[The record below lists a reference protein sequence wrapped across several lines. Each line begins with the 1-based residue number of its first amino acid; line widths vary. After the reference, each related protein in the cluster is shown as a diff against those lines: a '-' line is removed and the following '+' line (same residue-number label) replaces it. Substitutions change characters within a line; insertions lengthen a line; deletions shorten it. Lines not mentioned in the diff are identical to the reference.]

1 MYVENRRYSVLALIF
16 RTIGLIAVVTSLF
29 LFIFDLRIVYK
40 SIVLGICS
48 IPLFSSIL
56 ALIFENLSEVKK
68 DIVYKVCLL
77 ILDIILMLVG
87 LVSLFL
93 AIVYMF

>member
-16 RTIGLIAVVTSLF
+16 RIIGLIAIITSLF
-29 LFIFDLRIVYK
+29 LFIFDIRIVYK
-40 SIVLGICS
+40 GIVLWICS
-48 IPLFSSIL
+48 IPLFSSVL
-56 ALIFENLSEVKK
+56 ALIFEHLSEVKK
-68 DIVYKVCLL
+68 DIVYKVGLL
-77 ILDIILMLVG
+77 ILDIILMIVG

>member
-16 RTIGLIAVVTSLF
+16 RIIGLIAIITSLF
-29 LFIFDLRIVYK
+29 LFIFDIRIVYK
-40 SIVLGICS
+40 GIVLWICS
-48 IPLFSSIL
+48 IPLFSSVL
-56 ALIFENLSEVKK
+56 ALIFEHLSEVKK
-68 DIVYKVCLL
+68 DIVYKVGLL

>member
-16 RTIGLIAVVTSLF
+16 RIIGLIAIITNLF
-29 LFIFDLRIVYK
+29 LFIFDIRIVYK
-40 SIVLGICS
+40 GIVLWICS

-56 ALIFENLSEVKK
+56 ALIFEHLSEVKK
-68 DIVYKVCLL
+68 DIVYKVGLL
-77 ILDIILMLVG
+77 ILDIILMLAG

>member
-16 RTIGLIAVVTSLF
+16 RIIGLLAIITSLF
-29 LFIFDLRIVYK
+29 LFIFDIRIVYK
-40 SIVLGICS
+40 GIVLWICS

-56 ALIFENLSEVKK
+56 ALIFEHLSEVKK
-68 DIVYKVCLL
+68 DIVYKVGLL

>member
-1 MYVENRRYSVLALIF
+1 MYLENRRYSVLALIF
-16 RTIGLIAVVTSLF
+16 RTIGLIAVVTSLL
-29 LFIFDLRIVYK
+29 LFIFDIRIVYK
-40 SIVLGICS
+40 GIVLGIGS

-56 ALIFENLSEVKK
+56 ALIFEHLSEEKK
-68 DIVYKVCLL
+68 DIVYKVSLL
-77 ILDIILMLVG
+77 ILDIILILVG

>member
-16 RTIGLIAVVTSLF
+16 RIIGLIAIITSLF
-29 LFIFDLRIVYK
+29 LFIFDIRIVYK
-40 SIVLGICS
+40 GIVLWICS

-56 ALIFENLSEVKK
+56 ALIFEHLSEVKK
-68 DIVYKVCLL
+68 DIVYKVGLL
-77 ILDIILMLVG
+77 ILDIILMIVG

>member
-16 RTIGLIAVVTSLF
+16 RIIGLIAIITSLF
-29 LFIFDLRIVYK
+29 LFIFDIRIVYK
-40 SIVLGICS
+40 GIVLWICS

-56 ALIFENLSEVKK
+56 ALIFEHLSEVKK
-68 DIVYKVCLL
+68 DIVYKVGLL
-77 ILDIILMLVG
+77 ILDIILMLAG

>member
-16 RTIGLIAVVTSLF
+16 RIIGLIAIITSLF
-29 LFIFDLRIVYK
+29 LFIFDIRIVYK
-40 SIVLGICS
+40 GIVLWICS

-56 ALIFENLSEVKK
+56 ALIFEHLSEVKK
-68 DIVYKVCLL
+68 DIVYKVGLL
-77 ILDIILMLVG
+77 ILDVILILVG
-87 LVSLFL
+87 LISLFL

>member
-16 RTIGLIAVVTSLF
+16 RIIGLIAIITSLF
-29 LFIFDLRIVYK
+29 LFIFDIRIVYK
-40 SIVLGICS
+40 GIVLWICS

-56 ALIFENLSEVKK
+56 ALIFEHLIEVKK
-68 DIVYKVCLL
+68 DIVYKVGLL

>member
-16 RTIGLIAVVTSLF
+16 RIIGLIAIITSLF
-29 LFIFDLRIVYK
+29 LFIFDIRIVYK
-40 SIVLGICS
+40 GIVLWICS
-48 IPLFSSIL
+48 IPLFSSVL
-56 ALIFENLSEVKK
+56 ALIFEHLSEVKK
-68 DIVYKVCLL
+68 DIVYKVGLL
-77 ILDIILMLVG
+77 ILDIIIMLVG

>member
-1 MYVENRRYSVLALIF
+1 MYVENRLYSVLALIF

-29 LFIFDLRIVYK
+29 LFIFDIRIVYK

-48 IPLFSSIL
+48 IPLFSSFL
-56 ALIFENLSEVKK
+56 ALIFEHLSEVKK
-68 DIVYKVCLL
+68 DIVYKVGLL

-93 AIVYMF
+93 VIVYMF

>member
-16 RTIGLIAVVTSLF
+16 RIIGLIAIITSLF
-29 LFIFDLRIVYK
+29 LFIFDIRIVYK
-40 SIVLGICS
+40 GIVLWICS
-48 IPLFSSIL
+48 ISLFSSVL
-56 ALIFENLSEVKK
+56 ALIFEHLSEVKK
-68 DIVYKVCLL
+68 DIVYKVGLL

>member
-16 RTIGLIAVVTSLF
+16 RIIGLIAIITSLF
-29 LFIFDLRIVYK
+29 LFIFDIRIVYK
-40 SIVLGICS
+40 GIVLWICF

-56 ALIFENLSEVKK
+56 ALTFEHLSEVKK
-68 DIVYKVCLL
+68 DIVYKVGLL

>member
-16 RTIGLIAVVTSLF
+16 RTISLLTIITSLF
-29 LFIFDLRIVYK
+29 LFIFDIRIVNK
-40 SIVLGICS
+40 GIVLGICS

-56 ALIFENLSEVKK
+56 ALTFEHLSEVKK
-68 DIVYKVCLL
+68 DIVYKVGLL

>member
-16 RTIGLIAVVTSLF
+16 RIIGLIAIITSLF
-29 LFIFDLRIVYK
+29 LFIFDIRIVYK
-40 SIVLGICS
+40 GIVLWICS

-56 ALIFENLSEVKK
+56 ALIFEHLSEVKK
-68 DIVYKVCLL
+68 DIVYKVGLL
-77 ILDIILMLVG
+77 ILDIILMLIG

-93 AIVYMF
+93 AIVYML

>member
-16 RTIGLIAVVTSLF
+16 RIIGLIAIITSLF
-29 LFIFDLRIVYK
+29 LFIFDIRIVYK
-40 SIVLGICS
+40 GIVLWICS

-56 ALIFENLSEVKK
+56 ALIFEHLSEVKK
-68 DIVYKVCLL
+68 DIVYKVGLL

>member
-93 AIVYMF
+93 TIVYMF

>member
-1 MYVENRRYSVLALIF
+1 MHVENRRYSVLALIF
-16 RTIGLIAVVTSLF
+16 RIIGQIAIITSLF
-29 LFIFDLRIVYK
+29 LFIFDIRIVYK
-40 SIVLGICS
+40 GIVLWICS

-56 ALIFENLSEVKK
+56 ALIFEHLSEVKK
-68 DIVYKVCLL
+68 DIVYKVGLL
-77 ILDIILMLVG
+77 ILDIILMIVG

>member
-16 RTIGLIAVVTSLF
+16 RIIGLIAIITSLF
-29 LFIFDLRIVYK
+29 LLIFDIRIVYK
-40 SIVLGICS
+40 GIVLWICS

-56 ALIFENLSEVKK
+56 ALIFEHISEVKK
-68 DIVYKVCLL
+68 DIVYKVGLL